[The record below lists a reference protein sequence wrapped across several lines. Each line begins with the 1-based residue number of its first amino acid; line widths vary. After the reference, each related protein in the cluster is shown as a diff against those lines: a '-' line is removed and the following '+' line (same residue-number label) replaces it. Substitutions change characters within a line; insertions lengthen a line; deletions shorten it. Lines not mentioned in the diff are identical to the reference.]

1 MSFTG
6 NSRRLLVLGCGV
18 MLTATGC
25 AFQGLNSLPLPGAVG
40 RGSEAKIYH
49 VEIANIA
56 TLESNSPVMIGDVVV
71 GSVGNMTVRDWHA
84 DVEVSVKPDV
94 VVPANAV
101 ATVGQT
107 SLLGSMHLA
116 LNPPVGQQPSGNM
129 PAGATIPLNQS
140 STYPTT
146 EKTLASLAA
155 IVNGGGLGQI
165 GDIIHNFS
173 TAVNG
178 READVRDLLTRLD
191 DFVGRLDRQKDNIV
205 AAITDLNRLAGT
217 FAGQKDVIERVI
229 RDVPP
234 ALDVL
239 IAERPRITTALQKLG
254 TLSDTATRLANDSTA
269 DLVADLKNL
278 EPTIKALADIGPAL
292 PGALGYAPNFPYSQS
307 LIDRGVRGDYMNLF
321 GVIDLTIPRLKRTL
335 FLGTRWGELHAKL
348 VPAPGDPWYLNYT
361 YEPMNAPLAPPPPGE
376 AIPPDSAD
384 AASAPMPDM
393 PMPPV
398 GGPILPMV
406 PQTLSNPLAPQQQV
420 IESTSQVFAGP
431 YPQGAPTAEPAPAAP
446 PPPPA
451 PVDGTSAPGGG
462 G

>member
-1 MSFTG
+1 MSAMR
-6 NSRRLLVLGCGV
+6 NPQRLLAIGCGV

-40 RGSEAKIYH
+40 RGSDAKIYH
-49 VEIANIA
+49 VEIANVA

-71 GSVGNMTVRDWHA
+71 GSVGKMTVRDWHA

-107 SLLGSMHLA
+107 SLLGSMHLG
-116 LNPPVGQQPSGNM
+116 LNPPIGQQPSGQLQ
-129 PAGATIPLNQS
+129 AGATIPLDQS

-155 IVNGGGLGQI
+155 VVNGGGLGQI

-173 TAVNG
+173 TAMSG
-178 READVRDLLTRLD
+178 READIRDLLERLD
-191 DFVGRLDRQKDNIV
+191 KFIDVLDRQRENIV
-205 AAITDLNRLAGT
+205 AAIQDLNRLAGT
-217 FAGQKDVIERVI
+217 FAGQDKVIERVI
-229 RDVPP
+229 NDVPP

-239 IAERPRITTALQKLG
+239 IKERPRITTALQKLG
-254 TLSDTATRLANDSTA
+254 TLSDTAAQLSHDSTA
-269 DLVADLKNL
+269 DLVTDLKHL
-278 EPTIKALADIGPAL
+278 EPTVKALADIGPDL
-292 PGALGYAPNFPYSQS
+292 PNALGYAANFPYSQS
-307 LIDRGVRGDYMNLF
+307 LIDRAVRGDYMNLF

-335 FLGTRWGELHAKL
+335 FLGTRWGEEHAKL

-376 AIPPDSAD
+376 AVPPGGPPDAD
-384 AASAPMPDM
+384 PPMPDM
-393 PMPPV
+393 GPMPV
-398 GGPILPMV
+398 VDGPILPVV
-406 PQTLSNPLAPQQQV
+406 PPQQLANPGMPGAPTVTQ
-420 IESTSQVFAGP
+420 TTKDVFAGP
-431 YPQGAPTAEPAPAAP
+431 YQPAAATPAPA
-446 PPPPA
+446 PPA
-451 PVDGTSAPGGG
+451 DGTASTGGG